1 MKYNYLWSILLCCL
15 FYQSEAQVNARL
27 LQHPDVS
34 ESQITFSY
42 GGDIWVAP
50 KEGGNAI
57 KLTSPSGIESFP
69 RFSPDG
75 KQIAFSGNYDGN
87 TDIYVL
93 PSGGGVPTRVTHHG
107 MNDRMV
113 DWFPD
118 GKYILGASSRESGKQ
133 RWNQLYKISATGGLP
148 EKLPME
154 HAEFGSL
161 SSDGNQIAFVD
172 RTRLFRTWKR
182 YRGGTAADIW
192 IFNLKTMA
200 SENITQNTANDELPM
215 WKDDVI
221 YYLSDNGPMQRFNI
235 WKYDTKSKKHKQ
247 ITNFKK
253 FDIHFPAIGP
263 KDIVF
268 EAEGKLFL
276 LDLATENIR
285 EVKITVVTDLITLKP
300 KKESVE
306 KFVQNMNLSPDGNRA
321 IVEARGEIFS
331 LPSSKGIVKNLTNT
345 PGTAERFPAWSPNG
359 QYVAYWSDATGEY
372 ELHVKDMSKGGKSS
386 KWTNLGPGFRYNL
399 YWSPDSKK
407 LAFVDQTMHIN
418 IFNQETGMTRAI
430 DQDLTL
436 FEGGLR
442 GWSASWSHDSQWLTY
457 SRSQDNGNGAI
468 MIYNTKSGKLHQAT
482 RGFYSDINPVFDP
495 TGKYLYLVTN
505 RSFRPVYSDF
515 DNSWSYPNA
524 THLAMIPLRDDIES
538 PMAVENDTV
547 AMKIEEEKEES
558 KEKEMADSGKD
569 KEKEEMDTE
578 EDKGVDIDF
587 ENFERRLVVLP
598 PDPGNMGNLTAL
610 EGKVVFMRYP
620 NSGSS
625 DGASELKYF
634 DIKEKEEKTIFSGA
648 NGYVVSADGK
658 KVLIRQGQ
666 NIGIV
671 SVGPDQK
678 MKDKL
683 NLSKMEMTVDPQKEW
698 KQIFTDA
705 WRFQRDF
712 FYDKKMHGLDW
723 DAIREQYGAMIDN
736 AITREDVNFI
746 LGEMIGELNASHT
759 YKGGGDQEYG
769 SRKAVGYLG
778 VDWAQEKGQFKIKNI
793 VRGAAWDNETR
804 SPLDEPGVD
813 VSEGDFVLAVN
824 GIRLTDYPD
833 PWAAFEGL
841 ADETVELTIS
851 KTGNEEDAKQVLV
864 KTMRD
869 ETRLRNLA
877 WIESNRKRVEE
888 ASGGK
893 IGYIYVPSTGID
905 GQNELVRQFYGQW
918 DKEGLIIDERFNNGG
933 QIPDRFIELLNRKPL
948 AYWAVRDGKNWQWPP
963 VGHFGSMAMMIN
975 GWSGSG
981 GDAFP
986 DYFKKAG
993 LGPLVG
999 GRTWGGLIGIS
1010 GAPTL
1015 IDGGVVTVPTF
1026 RMYNPDGTW
1035 FKEGYGVDPDIA
1047 VVEDPT
1053 LLAKGVDPQLERT
1066 IKEVM
1071 KMIKEKGEIHPKEPA
1086 REDRSRVIRP

>member
-1 MKYNYLWSILLCCL
+1 
-15 FYQSEAQVNARL
+15 
-27 LQHPDVS
+27 
-34 ESQITFSY
+34 
-42 GGDIWVAP
+42 
-50 KEGGNAI
+50 
-57 KLTSPSGIESFP
+57 
-69 RFSPDG
+69 
-75 KQIAFSGNYDGN
+75 
-87 TDIYVL
+87 
-93 PSGGGVPTRVTHHG
+93 
-107 MNDRMV
+107 
-113 DWFPD
+113 
-118 GKYILGASSRESGKQ
+118 
-133 RWNQLYKISATGGLP
+133 
-148 EKLPME
+148 
-154 HAEFGSL
+154 
-161 SSDGNQIAFVD
+161 
-172 RTRLFRTWKR
+172 
-182 YRGGTAADIW
+182 
-192 IFNLKTMA
+192 
-200 SENITQNTANDELPM
+200 
-215 WKDDVI
+215 
-221 YYLSDNGPMQRFNI
+221 
-235 WKYDTKSKKHKQ
+235 
-247 ITNFKK
+247 
-253 FDIHFPAIGP
+253 
-263 KDIVF
+263 
-268 EAEGKLFL
+268 
-276 LDLATENIR
+276 
-285 EVKITVVTDLITLKP
+285 
-300 KKESVE
+300 
-306 KFVQNMNLSPDGNRA
+306 
-321 IVEARGEIFS
+321 
-331 LPSSKGIVKNLTNT
+331 
-345 PGTAERFPAWSPNG
+345 
-359 QYVAYWSDATGEY
+359 
-372 ELHVKDMSKGGKSS
+372 
-386 KWTNLGPGFRYNL
+386 
-399 YWSPDSKK
+399 
-407 LAFVDQTMHIN
+407 
-418 IFNQETGMTRAI
+418 
-430 DQDLTL
+430 
-436 FEGGLR
+436 
-442 GWSASWSHDSQWLTY
+442 
-457 SRSQDNGNGAI
+457 
-468 MIYNTKSGKLHQAT
+468 
-482 RGFYSDINPVFDP
+482 
-495 TGKYLYLVTN
+495 
-505 RSFRPVYSDF
+505 
-515 DNSWSYPNA
+515 
-524 THLAMIPLRDDIES
+524 
-538 PMAVENDTV
+538 
-547 AMKIEEEKEES
+547 
-558 KEKEMADSGKD
+558 MADSGKD

-851 KTGNEEDAKQVLV
+851 KTGNEEDVRQVLV